1 MVVYFLYSSHVFLWN
16 HRPALISFVGKSLER
31 VIHPGN
37 ELSTLHEMVCCPCS
51 WGFCWYW
58 WLWYISLS
66 EHFNWCSYWLQQ
78 TLLSQHAC
86 ELIKIM
92 AIWTTCSPLK
102 LQIMICN
109 LFHRRSCQGWTWEVG
124 QCWRCLRRF
133 RPNQSQDSPGHQEYF
148 FFVQVDVNENYFVKV
163 PTRRGR
169 FSVAQE
175 QPSLPERRVQITQSS
190 VNSEHKHFSKRDWT
204 FILSRF
210 CCRQNLWE
218 SSLQIEHSPWPCG
231 GWAGFARLWRRGP
244 LNLAW
249 AGTFQPKKKLDCHFT
264 REKKQTCWWL
274 WEHIR
279 LDKFPSGVD
288 CLLRHQ
294 PE

>member
-1 MVVYFLYSSHVFLWN
+1 MNLRSRTMLAILASFSSKPVSRLAWSPRMFFAQVDEN
-16 HRPALISFVGKSLER
+16 E
-31 VIHPGN
+31 N
-37 ELSTLHEMVCCPCS
+37 EL
-51 WGFCWYW
+51 FCKTTNSPRTFFCGSGTAKPAWEESSNHTKQCAFVF
-58 WLWYISLS
+58 SL
-66 EHFNWCSYWLQQ
+66 
-78 TLLSQHAC
+78 
-86 ELIKIM
+86 
-92 AIWTTCSPLK
+92 
-102 LQIMICN
+102 
-109 LFHRRSCQGWTWEVG
+109 
-124 QCWRCLRRF
+124 
-133 RPNQSQDSPGHQEYF
+133 
-148 FFVQVDVNENYFVKV
+148 
-163 PTRRGR
+163 
-169 FSVAQE
+169 
-175 QPSLPERRVQITQSS
+175 
-190 VNSEHKHFSKRDWT
+190 NSEHKHFSKRDWT

-249 AGTFQPKKKLDCHFT
+249 AGTFQQKKRQDCHFT

>member
-1 MVVYFLYSSHVFLWN
+1 MNLRSRTMLAILASFSSKPVSRLAW
-16 HRPALISFVGKSLER
+16 
-31 VIHPGN
+31 
-37 ELSTLHEMVCCPCS
+37 
-51 WGFCWYW
+51 
-58 WLWYISLS
+58 
-66 EHFNWCSYWLQQ
+66 
-78 TLLSQHAC
+78 
-86 ELIKIM
+86 
-92 AIWTTCSPLK
+92 
-102 LQIMICN
+102 
-109 LFHRRSCQGWTWEVG
+109 
-124 QCWRCLRRF
+124 
-133 RPNQSQDSPGHQEYF
+133 SPGVLF
-148 FFVQVDVNENYFVKV
+148 FCTSWCKWEMFCKTTNSPRTFFCGSGTAKPAWEKSSNHTKQCAFV
-163 PTRRGR
+163 
-169 FSVAQE
+169 FS
-175 QPSLPERRVQITQSS
+175 L
-190 VNSEHKHFSKRDWT
+190 NSEHKHFSKRDWT

-231 GWAGFARLWRRGP
+231 GSAGFARLWRRGP

-288 CLLRHQ
+288 CLPRNR

>member
-1 MVVYFLYSSHVFLWN
+1 MNSPHCMKWSVVHVPKELW
-16 HRPALISFVGKSLER
+16 
-31 VIHPGN
+31 
-37 ELSTLHEMVCCPCS
+37 C
-51 WGFCWYW
+51 W

-86 ELIKIM
+86 ELIKMM
-92 AIWTTCSPLK
+92 AIWTTCSLLK

-133 RPNQSQDSPGHQEYF
+133 RPNQFQDSPGHQECF
-148 FFVQVDVNENYFVKV
+148 FLHKLRKMNYFVKL

-175 QPSLPERRVQITQSS
+175 QLSQPERRVQSTQSS

-218 SSLQIEHSPWPCG
+218 SSLQIEHSPWPCV
-231 GWAGFARLWRRGP
+231 GWAGFARL
-244 LNLAW
+244 
-249 AGTFQPKKKLDCHFT
+249 
-264 REKKQTCWWL
+264 
-274 WEHIR
+274 
-279 LDKFPSGVD
+279 
-288 CLLRHQ
+288 
-294 PE
+294 